1 MEKPGS
7 FQAAT
12 AVRSTLQAAI
22 LLFASAACCTAR
34 AEPPV
39 EPSASPQDW
48 NRFLVTRGHASE
60 QLGQKADALA
70 DYTLAI
76 ESRALLDNDLAQALF
91 DRGLLMD
98 GMGRP
103 ADALADYNAALSLIA
118 TFLAALDN
126 RAGIYLRLGQL
137 SKARQDYLAM
147 SVTGGQQSPHAYF
160 GLGKV
165 AEAAGDKAAARDF
178 HDHATKVDPNFGPAG
193 ERLAALKDAD
203 RSFDQLLASA
213 AREGAIGGEKNTP
226 ISSPE
231 PALHDAQVQLGAWRS
246 HESATRGWDHA
257 LMRAGTALEGRFP
270 LIVAVDLPGT
280 GRFYRLRV
288 AVEQS
293 SSKGFCTALEA
304 KGLDC
309 MVVRNR

>member
-1 MEKPGS
+1 MGKPGS
-7 FQAAT
+7 FHT
-12 AVRSTLQAAI
+12 VKAVRGMVQALV
-22 LLFASAACCTAR
+22 LLLASAACCAAWAGRTVR
-34 AEPPV
+34 
-39 EPSASPQDW
+39 PSASPQDW
-48 NRFLVTRGHASE
+48 NRFLLTRGHASE

-76 ESRALLDNDLAQALF
+76 ESRALASSDQAQALF
-91 DRGLLMD
+91 DRGLLRD
-98 GMGRP
+98 GNGRV
-103 ADALADYNAALSLIA
+103 ADALTDYSAALSLA
-118 TFLAALDN
+118 PTFVAALNN
-126 RAGIYLRLGQL
+126 RAGIYLRSGQL
-137 SKARQDYLAM
+137 SQARQDYLAVLA
-147 SVTGGQQSPHAYF
+147 SGGPPSPHTYF
-160 GLGKV
+160 GLGQV
-165 AEAAGDKAAARDF
+165 AEAAGDKVAAKDF
-178 HDHATKVDPNFGPAG
+178 YGRAYSVDPSFGPAG
-193 ERLAALKDAD
+193 ERLAALNDAA
-203 RSFDQLLASA
+203 QPLLASSI
-213 AREGAIGGEKNTP
+213 RGGAIDGQNDTP
-226 ISSPE
+226 PPGSE
-231 PALHDAQVQLGAWRS
+231 PASHGVQVQLGAWRS